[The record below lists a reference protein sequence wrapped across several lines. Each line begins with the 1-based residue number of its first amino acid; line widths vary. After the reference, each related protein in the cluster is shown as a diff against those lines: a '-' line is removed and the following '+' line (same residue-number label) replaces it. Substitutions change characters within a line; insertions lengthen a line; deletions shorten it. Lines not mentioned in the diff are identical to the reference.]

1 MVCWPPPSR
10 PRPPPRPLPPRPPR
24 PPWPPAP
31 GAATSAPP
39 TTAAAVG
46 FSPKTLRPRL
56 FALHA
61 AERTRGGAR
70 ERGRRD
76 RGWERMGGGEVNT
89 PHTSLLK
96 KKKKKKTL
104 SPPPPLL
111 HPRTPG
117 PAMAADGP
125 IPPTA
130 KAGIDAA
137 FSGPAESLTE
147 HPLRPRPPAA
157 AYALACVP
165 GSAGPQVFFFF
176 FFSPPRSSVHPRP
189 HGCSPLP
196 WRHSGCGG
204 GPKRGGA
211 AVLAGAGAD
220 ECVGAGRHSSYR
232 LRFMLACV

>member
-1 MVCWPPPSR
+1 
-10 PRPPPRPLPPRPPR
+10 
-24 PPWPPAP
+24 
-31 GAATSAPP
+31 
-39 TTAAAVG
+39 
-46 FSPKTLRPRL
+46 
-56 FALHA
+56 
-61 AERTRGGAR
+61 
-70 ERGRRD
+70 
-76 RGWERMGGGEVNT
+76 MGGGEVNT

-165 GSAGPQVFFFF
+165 GSAGPQFFVFFFF
-176 FFSPPRSSVHPRP
+176 FT
-189 HGCSPLP
+189 
-196 WRHSGCGG
+196 
-204 GPKRGGA
+204 A
-211 AVLAGAGAD
+211 AVIRAPPPSW
-220 ECVGAGRHSSYR
+220 V
-232 LRFMLACV
+232 